1 MNKLKEFYLLHTKN
15 FEFALWNIR
24 KDGYAQKS
32 ITKKNGGTRKLSIP
46 PSFTKTMQIKV
57 NKLLQE
63 QYIPPK
69 PVHGFIKSEN
79 DCSKNII
86 TNASQHTKKSIVI
99 NVDIEGFFD
108 SINFGRVRGL
118 FLSEPFNIDERI
130 ATRLAQLTVHDN
142 KLPQGAPTSPIIS
155 NFICKRMDH
164 NLIKLAK
171 DFSLSYSRYADDIT
185 FSSYKINLNT
195 EKIILEVEKIIIEN
209 GFKINPLK
217 TRIQTSNHSQ
227 IVTGLKVNQKVNVSR
242 KYVKQIR
249 SMLYSWYSTGLK
261 EASEI
266 HFKKYN
272 KQPNKYL
279 SDKDKSFRNILIGKI
294 NFLGLVKGKDDPL
307 YIKYRHTYFLLSD
320 NFMLNRKIDELEELD
335 INNLKRHK
343 VLSMFT
349 QIYNSILIFT
359 EGETDIIYMKTA
371 LKFFQSKYKY
381 LDLELRFCNLRGW
394 VNVKNIHKVFY
405 ANSNNDVDLALVNRR
420 KCISPHIKENLK
432 FCCILD
438 ADDKGIRGYFNN
450 QKNKNFYLI
459 DEKNEGYI
467 EKLIDKSVIIN
478 IIDEHG
484 VEIKPEKAEKSTKE
498 KLIKHLAEDKDKD
511 DIFSIDNFIAYKIKL
526 IKKTE
531 LALLISKIDTID
543 FNRFEDMFK
552 FLEEME
558 YDKNYADEL
567 CCNSVY

>member
-1 MNKLKEFYLLHTKN
+1 MNKLEEFYLLHTKN

-24 KDGYAQKS
+24 KDGYTQKN

-46 PSFTKTMQIKV
+46 PSFTKTMQRKV
-57 NKLLQE
+57 NELLQE

-79 DCSKNII
+79 DYSKNII
-86 TNASQHTKKSIVI
+86 TNASQHIKKSIVI

-118 FLSEPFNIDERI
+118 FLSEPFNLDEKI

-155 NFICKRMDH
+155 NFICKKMDH
-164 NLIKLAK
+164 YFIKFAK
-171 DFSLSYSRYADDIT
+171 QFSLSYSRYADDIT
-185 FSSYKINLNT
+185 FSSYKMNLNT
-195 EKIILEVEKIIIEN
+195 ENIIIEIEKIITEN
-209 GFKINPLK
+209 GFNINPLK

-227 IVTGLKVNQKVNVSR
+227 IVTGLKVNQKVNLTR
-242 KYVKQIR
+242 KYIKQIR
-249 SMLYSWYSTGLK
+249 SMLYSWYRDGL
-261 EASEI
+261 EGASKT
-266 HFKKYN
+266 HFEKYN
-272 KQPNKYL
+272 KQPDKYL
-279 SDKDKSFRNILIGKI
+279 SEKGKSFKNILIGKI
-294 NFLGLVKGKDDPL
+294 NFLGQVKGKDDLL

-320 NFMLNRKIDELEELD
+320 KFMLNKKTDEFEELD
-335 INNLKRHK
+335 INNLKIHK

-349 QIYNSILIFT
+349 QIYNSTLIFT
-359 EGETDIIYMKTA
+359 EGETDIIYIKTA
-371 LKFFQSKYKY
+371 LKFFQSKNKY
-381 LDLELRFCNLRGW
+381 LNLELRFCNLRGW

-405 ANSNNDVDLALVNRR
+405 SNNDIDLALVNRR
-420 KCISPHIKENLK
+420 KCISPYIKENFK

-438 ADDKGIRGYFNN
+438 ADDKGILGYFNN

-459 DEKNEGYI
+459 DEKNKGYI

-484 VEIKPEKAEKSTKE
+484 IEIRPEKAEKSTKD
-498 KLIKHLAEDKDKD
+498 KLIKYLTEDKDKD
-511 DIFSIDNFIAYKIKL
+511 DIFSIDNFIAYNVKL

-531 LALLISKIDTID
+531 LAMLISKIDSID
-543 FNRFEDMFK
+543 FNRFEDIFK

-558 YDKNYADEL
+558 HDKNYADEL
-567 CCNSVY
+567 CCNSIY